1 MAEMKTEEIWEFEK
15 KPRLEK
21 EIEKDIQKE
30 IQKVLPSRRKR
41 TL

>member
-21 EIEKDIQKE
+21 EIEIGRAH
-30 IQKVLPSRRKR
+30 V
-41 TL
+41 